1 MLRRPSQ
8 LPVSYWHENCTG
20 TKSNLVK
27 GSPMPL
33 PVVMFVSNDLLIRV
47 RIGVASEPFLLTILG
62 AALFFTGCMIQRLGR
77 QHRPQDQLESTKR
90 ESTLARTESRITET
104 SHSPSATN
112 WEQSF
117 GFRGARSTA
126 STARWI
132 PLSPAHNSVDKSAAL
147 LGR

>member
-1 MLRRPSQ
+1 
-8 LPVSYWHENCTG
+8 
-20 TKSNLVK
+20 
-27 GSPMPL
+27 MPL
-33 PVVMFVSNDLLIRV
+33 PVTMFVSNDLLIRI
-47 RIGVASEPFLLTILG
+47 RSGVASEPFLLTILG
-62 AALFFTGCMIQRLGR
+62 AALFFTGCLIQRLGR
-77 QHRPQDQLESTKR
+77 QNRPHDQLEPTKR

-117 GFRGARSTA
+117 GSRGARSTA

-132 PLSPAHNSVDKSAAL
+132 PLNPAHNSVDKSAAL